1 MKIKG
6 LEYLLIGAEDAAEAA
21 ATWRDMLGLPASEPC
36 PPGTECLALGNGV
49 IRIVG
54 DTSRVGL
61 LAIALEVEGLS
72 ELVKKL
78 RQEGIAVSGPKAEDD
93 GIAAE
98 IEPASAYGVPIRLIE
113 HVGKG
118 P

>member
-6 LEYLLIGAEDAAEAA
+6 LEYLLVGAEDVAETA

-49 IRIVG
+49 IRIVA
-54 DTSRVGL
+54 DTDHVGL

-72 ELVKKL
+72 ELVTKL
-78 RQEGIAVSGPKAEDD
+78 RAGGIAVSDPETEGDA
-93 GIAAE
+93 IAAE
-98 IEPASAYGVPIRLIE
+98 IEPVSTYGVPIRLIE
-113 HVGKG
+113 HAGKG
-118 P
+118 R